1 MKKKFN
7 KLCSMVLSSLMTLSA
22 SCAPALAGGKEGN
35 NEVNFV
41 VVDENGNDIGSED
54 ESQHWNELFG
64 EIDKIKS
71 EPVKKVIF
79 SRVGE
84 ALELSA
90 FRDVINSPELVSKMT
105 YQDREENFLDAFED
119 FVSAFNLYGGGSP
132 VPFEIKTKQDIKDD
146 FVALSYILSHR
157 EDFKNYEVLCYLF
170 RIGLSCDLAKFY
182 CLKSG
187 LRNRLLRKSRKSS
200 DYESLKDWCY
210 KQQDQQQERKS
221 IEENLI
227 FYENYLGAISKEI

>member
-7 KLCSMVLSSLMTLSA
+7 KLCSMLLSSFVTLSA
-22 SCAPALAGGKEGN
+22 GCAPALAGGKEGD

-64 EIDKIKS
+64 EINKIKS

-90 FRDVINSPELVSKMT
+90 FRDVVNSPELVSEMT

-119 FVSAFNLYGGGSP
+119 SVSAFNLYGGGSP
-132 VPFEIKTKQDIKDD
+132 VPFEIKTELNIKDD

-157 EDFKNYEVLCYLF
+157 EDFKNYEALCYLF

-187 LRNRLLRKSRKSS
+187 LRNCLLRKSRKSS
-200 DYESLKDWCY
+200 DYEPLKEWCY
-210 KQQDQQQERKS
+210 KQQKRKS

-227 FYENYLGAISKEI
+227 FYANYLGAISKEI